1 MMQDWTKR
9 IAEEYNMQKYQ
20 MDISLALHGAQ
31 NSVQRA
37 QNADEKVEEDD
48 SDGEFEGR
56 KRPQKKVGSIEALLK
71 K

>member
-1 MMQDWTKR
+1 
-9 IAEEYNMQKYQ
+9 